1 MQSTAFRI
9 TKEQIEKLRPYLPNI
24 DELVLDYEEFQ
35 TKLDDAIIDELD
47 ENYDDTEVSIM
58 LQRIY
63 DEIYKQNDY
72 STGPRA
78 FFIGKR
84 RQASELVFFYAVA
97 GRRKSARIHRRV
109 QQEPQRVVTLRKRQ
123 NKKHLN
129 TLL

>member
-47 ENYDDTEVSIM
+47 ANYNDTETSIM

-63 DEIYKQNDY
+63 DEIYDQN
-72 STGPRA
+72 S
-78 FFIGKR
+78 
-84 RQASELVFFYAVA
+84 
-97 GRRKSARIHRRV
+97 
-109 QQEPQRVVTLRKRQ
+109 
-123 NKKHLN
+123 
-129 TLL
+129 

>member
-47 ENYDDTEVSIM
+47 ENYDDTEVSNM

-63 DEIYKQNDY
+63 DEIYTQND
-72 STGPRA
+72 
-78 FFIGKR
+78 
-84 RQASELVFFYAVA
+84 
-97 GRRKSARIHRRV
+97 
-109 QQEPQRVVTLRKRQ
+109 
-123 NKKHLN
+123 
-129 TLL
+129 

>member
-63 DEIYKQNDY
+63 DEIYKQN
-72 STGPRA
+72 
-78 FFIGKR
+78 
-84 RQASELVFFYAVA
+84 
-97 GRRKSARIHRRV
+97 
-109 QQEPQRVVTLRKRQ
+109 
-123 NKKHLN
+123 N
-129 TLL
+129 

>member
-47 ENYDDTEVSIM
+47 ENYDDTETSIM

-63 DEIYKQNDY
+63 DEIYDQND
-72 STGPRA
+72 
-78 FFIGKR
+78 
-84 RQASELVFFYAVA
+84 
-97 GRRKSARIHRRV
+97 
-109 QQEPQRVVTLRKRQ
+109 
-123 NKKHLN
+123 
-129 TLL
+129 